1 MEKADFQH
9 ISEEE
14 ETSDD
19 VIIDSATQDQVKQ
32 MTSSSSLPEVIDEND
47 SAEDMMEEVGVKRD
61 EQKENIQKEVRTLWL
76 T

>member
-47 SAEDMMEEVGVKRD
+47 SVEDMMEKGGVKRD